1 MLLSACISDFH
12 GERMLNL
19 KLLGRTLLYLL
30 VTCAVVAIALV
41 IKFIS
46 ILLGD
51 ALVYQI
57 PLIGDALLSLEI
69 MELLNIIVFGIL
81 GMGFGVATILLP
93 RYFAS
98 RVSGLTLAVLVPLM
112 FSTGTI
118 FKYYNW
124 VQLFSA
130 EENISYN
137 QAELITNSFLRQTT
151 SQQDGFIGYYIYT
164 AKSPSLPVREKE
176 MIELEELERKSK
188 ARFARITRLSP
199 EVVGYLYAG
208 RGWVIRLFYFI
219 VSGFSTVVNF
229 KIGKLQVKRS

>member
-1 MLLSACISDFH
+1 MLY
-12 GERMLNL
+12 L
-19 KLLGRTLLYLL
+19 KLLGRTFLYLL
-30 VTCAVVAIALV
+30 VTLAIVAIALG

-69 MELLNIIVFGIL
+69 MEILNIIVFGIL

-98 RVSGLTLAVLVPLM
+98 RVSGWTLAVLVPLI

-118 FKYYNW
+118 FRYYNW
-124 VQLFSA
+124 VQVFSA

-137 QAELITNSFLRQTT
+137 QAELITDSFLRKSTP
-151 SQQDGFIGYYIYT
+151 QQEGFVGFYIYT

-176 MIELEELERKSK
+176 MIELEELEAKSK
-188 ARFARITRLSP
+188 ARFARVTKLDP
-199 EVVGYLYAG
+199 EIVGYLYAG
-208 RGWVIRLFYFI
+208 RGWVIRLFYLI
-219 VSGFSTVVNF
+219 ISIFSTLVNF